1 MIHSLKPLS
10 LCRTLVLASLGL
22 LGACAHPG
30 PDVVAVTGGAGS
42 GGGGTVIT
50 FALAD
55 LEGDW
60 VGKLLPDD
68 AVRPENNFYLRI
80 AGGSVT
86 EAANSLGHE
95 WTSVDSTRTLEFS
108 DAGAML
114 SVLESTIYSNSMS
127 MDAQMD
133 DAMTMLTG
141 TYSHLI
147 ADGSL
152 ITGSFTLMRSS
163 GVGHF
168 DVSLFGGDWEGFG
181 VNLVGKKRI
190 LSFGVAEDGSVES
203 GVMTH
208 PVTMLDD
215 HTYSLGAGSFTF
227 ADDAIGRLD
236 DVVLAGDDG
245 SFLTFT
251 YLLIDEEGTLV
262 GGPAFDTLYSAGLVE
277 LVRPAAE

>member
-1 MIHSLKPLS
+1 MIHTLKPLS
-10 LCRTLVLASLGL
+10 LCRTLVLVSLGF

-30 PDVVAVTGGAGS
+30 PDVIAVTGGAGS

-60 VGKLLPDD
+60 VGKLLPD
-68 AVRPENNFYLRI
+68 VVLRPESNFYLRI

-95 WTSVDSTRTLEFS
+95 WTAVGSTRTLDFS
-108 DAGAML
+108 DTGAMA
-114 SVLESTIYSNSMS
+114 SVLESTVFTNSMS
-127 MDAQMD
+127 LDAQMD

-141 TYSHLI
+141 TYSQLL

-163 GVGHF
+163 GAGHF
-168 DVSLFGGDWEGFG
+168 DVSILGGDWNGFG
-181 VNLVGKKRI
+181 TNLTGKKRI
-190 LSFGVAEDGSVES
+190 LTFAIAADGSVES

-208 PVTMLDD
+208 PLTMVDD
-215 HTYSLGAGSFTF
+215 HTYSPGAGSFAF
-227 ADDAIGRLD
+227 ADDSIGRLD
-236 DVVLAGDDG
+236 DVVFAGDDG
-245 SFLTFT
+245 SILTFT
-251 YLLIDEEGTLV
+251 YLLVDEEGTLV
-262 GGPAFDTLYSAGLVE
+262 GGPAFDTLYSGGLVE
-277 LVRPAAE
+277 LLRPAAE